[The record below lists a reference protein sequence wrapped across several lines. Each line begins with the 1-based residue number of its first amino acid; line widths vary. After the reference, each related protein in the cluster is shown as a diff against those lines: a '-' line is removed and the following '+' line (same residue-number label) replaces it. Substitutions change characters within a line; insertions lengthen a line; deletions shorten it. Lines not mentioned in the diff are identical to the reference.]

1 MNETLT
7 SSEGQKVVQDLKV
20 AINNIKTDIK
30 NKGVLD
36 TSVEFLEQKK
46 DLLQSKLNDLLK
58 KGGVINEDDY
68 NESYD
73 IIRAKEEKELKDLFR
88 KGNRRAIMIIG
99 LGVLLSV
106 GIYLLLKK
114 K

>member
-20 AINNIKTDIK
+20 AINNINTEIK
-30 NKGVLD
+30 NSGVLN
-36 TSVEFLEQKK
+36 TSVQFLESKK
-46 DLLQSKLNDLLK
+46 DLLKNKLNDLLK

-73 IIRAKEEKELKDLFR
+73 IIRAKEEKELKDLF
-88 KGNRRAIMIIG
+88 KKSNRRVIMILG
-99 LGVLLSV
+99 LGVLLSI
-106 GIYLLLKK
+106 GIYLLIKK